1 MEMTEA
7 QYRDLK
13 DYINQP
19 PPAYS
24 LVFGAHCSHWAL
36 NALVEAGLL
45 PDVLVPGPEVGDP
58 RFGIMETA
66 IWNPITMPFWMP
78 IYEVV
83 NEFFNRALSWI
94 EARRDPVTLDLD
106 GDGLETVGINTAAP
120 ILFDHDG
127 DGIKTGTGWVMP
139 TAEAQQAL
147 ASIQGAEAVWD
158 LGEVA

>member
-1 MEMTEA
+1 MSETLA
-7 QYRDLK
+7 DLAVDLTNSIEWGGVAK
-13 DYINQP
+13 AFVETFISVSMPGYAAYKLFDLINSSFNAAFGWRQP
-19 PPAYS
+19 RY
-24 LVFGAHCSHWAL
+24 
-36 NALVEAGLL
+36 
-45 PDVLVPGPEVGDP
+45 DP
-58 RFGIMETA
+58 
-66 IWNPITMPFWMP
+66 
-78 IYEVV
+78 
-83 NEFFNRALSWI
+83 L
-94 EARRDPVTLDLD
+94 TLDLD